1 MEVYKWTDD
10 LKTGNSKID
19 ADHKLIISK
28 AQELNE
34 ALSKGKGADQ
44 ITATLD
50 FLQKYVKTHFADE
63 EKIQLDSKYPNYAEH
78 KKNHTYFVTELDKLA
93 NKIRQNPSNIVNVM
107 ELNHLISG
115 WFFKHIKRLDV
126 EVAHHIQK

>member
-19 ADHKLIISK
+19 AD
-28 AQELNE
+28 
-34 ALSKGKGADQ
+34 
-44 ITATLD
+44 
-50 FLQKYVKTHFADE
+50 
-63 EKIQLDSKYPNYAEH
+63 H

-93 NKIRQNPSNIVNVM
+93 NKIRQNPSNIVNMM
-107 ELNHLISG
+107 ELNQLISG